1 MSEIDKVVK
10 YILFTLL
17 LIFIMALIVSNIMYV
32 NLIVTGEMFQI
43 PLIWFMSTLLLLSY
57 DTITLYWAVSLIRK

>member
-1 MSEIDKVVK
+1 MSKTDKVVK
-10 YILFTLL
+10 YILFASL
-17 LIFIMALIVSNIMYV
+17 LIFIMALIVSNILYV